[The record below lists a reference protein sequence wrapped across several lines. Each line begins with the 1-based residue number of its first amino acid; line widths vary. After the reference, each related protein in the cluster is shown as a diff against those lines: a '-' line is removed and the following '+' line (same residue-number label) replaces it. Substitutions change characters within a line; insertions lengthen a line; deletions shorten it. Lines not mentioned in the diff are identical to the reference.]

1 VRVFGDSKSVYLVSK
16 SGADK
21 YCVQKKSQTSAT
33 SSRECHTV
41 DKSLS
46 VEISQTQNQIVLQNE
61 KTTIAVNKADIK
73 QKNSFNPSS
82 TLYNCGLGVKRS
94 GANHEISY
102 INKPSEVIATLSQ
115 SNGQ

>member
-1 VRVFGDSKSVYLVSK
+1 MQFILGNLLNILFLFSRTGSEFVRVFGDSKSVYLVSK

-41 DKSLS
+41 DKSLP

-73 QKNSFNPSS
+73 QKNSFVSI
-82 TLYNCGLGVKRS
+82 LRV
-94 GANHEISY
+94 
-102 INKPSEVIATLSQ
+102 VILME
-115 SNGQ
+115 